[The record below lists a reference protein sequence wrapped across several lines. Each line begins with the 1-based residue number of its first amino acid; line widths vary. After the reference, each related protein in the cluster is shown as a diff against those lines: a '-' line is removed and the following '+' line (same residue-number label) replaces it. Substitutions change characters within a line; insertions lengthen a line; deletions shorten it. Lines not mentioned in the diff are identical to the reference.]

1 MMKNIFLLIV
11 VLLLCTSSCKKETID
26 TKKYTVSYGINC
38 NECDVFYTADQAGT
52 QQSQYKKSTGWSYSF
67 EAKQNQEILFLAYNN
82 TSNPQAVTATIYL
95 NGDVLETRTTYCPIS
110 GYAFCVDTL
119 E

>member
-1 MMKNIFLLIV
+1 MKN
-11 VLLLCTSSCKKETID
+11 LLLLSIILACTVSSCKKETNE
-26 TKKYTVSYGINC
+26 TKKYTISYGINC

-82 TSNPQAVTATIYL
+82 TSTPQGVTATIYL
-95 NGDVLETRTTYCPIS
+95 NGAVLETRTTYCPIS

>member
-1 MMKNIFLLIV
+1 MTKHLLV
-11 VLLLCTSSCKKETID
+11 SAALMFAVASCKKEPVD

-38 NECDVFYTADQAGT
+38 NECDVFYTADQTGT
-52 QQSQYKKSTGWSYSF
+52 QQSQYKKSTGWSFSF
-67 EAKQNQEILFLAYNN
+67 EAKPSQEILFLAYNN

-95 NGDVLETRTTYCPIS
+95 NGNVLETRTTYCPIS